1 MECVDSAHQLSI
13 QALFMCEES
22 YLEHYL
28 VISQTTQITIR
39 VCHVCV
45 CVVNKSSKY
54 TKVVQSKVDRT
65 LR

>member
-1 MECVDSAHQLSI
+1 
-13 QALFMCEES
+13 MCEES

-28 VISQTTQITIR
+28 VISQTIQITIR